1 MSIHLSQGK
10 SQANVGILVVDHQ
23 RRIVSL
29 NRNFIEIWRLPKCFI
44 VSQDED
50 QALEFVSE
58 QFEDPKSFLKDVRE
72 LYRQPNIEIQDT
84 LKLKDGRVLAR
95 SSQPQWLDGN
105 YVGRVWT
112 CRELVKVRCWND
124 LSLIS
129 HKVHHFPLFALSQN
143 WFRDSDFFS

>member
-1 MSIHLSQGK
+1 MSRQLSQGK

-29 NRNFIEIWRLPKCFI
+29 NRNFIEMWKLPKHLI
-44 VSQDED
+44 ASQDED

-58 QFEDPKSFLKDVRE
+58 QFEDPKSFLKEVKE
-72 LYRQPNIEIQDT
+72 LYMQPNIGIHDI
-84 LKLKDGRVLAR
+84 LRFKDGRVLAR

-129 HKVHHFPLFALSQN
+129 HKVSQFSSLCPLPELIQ
-143 WFRDSDFFS
+143 R